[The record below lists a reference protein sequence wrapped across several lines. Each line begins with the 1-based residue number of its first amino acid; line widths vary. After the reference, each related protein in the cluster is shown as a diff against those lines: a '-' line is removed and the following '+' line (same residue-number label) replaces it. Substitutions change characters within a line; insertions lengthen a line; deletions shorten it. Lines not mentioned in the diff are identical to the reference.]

1 MFTMQRKGKHVSIE
15 MKHEIVRLYM
25 DKNFSVGKIRRHFD
39 GYYAQSTISR
49 ILKEFK
55 WYGSFLSRS
64 EKARGGPRL
73 RLTLTEESFIL
84 DLAKTYPHWYLDEY
98 QRKVLNT
105 LGKRLALSTI
115 HRLFRRYGYSRK
127 KLERDAR
134 QRHPVE
140 RALYKDAVG
149 NYDPEHLV
157 FIDESHMDDRD
168 ARRRCGLAVKGE
180 RSFLS
185 EVLSRGNPRS
195 VIAAMDIKGFIMEA
209 TVIIEQR
216 GVDSNVLL
224 QWAKTNLVPQLGSF
238 PGPRSVVVADNAS
251 IHHADGFKKLIESAG
266 ARLLYLPPYSPD
278 FNPIEKGFSKVKAYL
293 KGILGLP

>member
-1 MFTMQRKGKHVSIE
+1 
-15 MKHEIVRLYM
+15 M

-98 QRKVLNT
+98 Q
-105 LGKRLALSTI
+105 
-115 HRLFRRYGYSRK
+115 
-127 KLERDAR
+127 
-134 QRHPVE
+134 Q
-140 RALYKDAVG
+140 RALYKHAVG

-209 TVIIEQR
+209 TVIIKQR

-224 QWAKTNLVPQLGSF
+224 QWAKTNLVPQLVDTAGYF
-238 PGPRSVVVADNAS
+238 RS
-251 IHHADGFKKLIESAG
+251 
-266 ARLLYLPPYSPD
+266 
-278 FNPIEKGFSKVKAYL
+278 
-293 KGILGLP
+293 